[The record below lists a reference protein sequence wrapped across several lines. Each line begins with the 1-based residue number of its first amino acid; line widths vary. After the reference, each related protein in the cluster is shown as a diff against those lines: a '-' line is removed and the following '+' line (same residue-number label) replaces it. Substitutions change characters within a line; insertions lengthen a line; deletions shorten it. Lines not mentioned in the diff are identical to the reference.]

1 MKIDVNT
8 SMGLQAPFMCLL
20 NPCQFGKIG
29 REGLTTV
36 AETVWGMCCQGYDFQ
51 HFSIGSTPEMII

>member
-36 AETVWGMCCQGYDFQ
+36 AETVWKCVAKVMT
-51 HFSIGSTPEMII
+51 FSTLVSGQRPK